1 MHHFLLNSIQEVIQ
15 KNQSSSLPFSFSYN
29 FLKYYSFI
37 SQNNRIRVKSLK
49 NKLFRQKSFMNYNQK
64 TKKKK
69 FSLYI
74 LGLVVVSISLSDESI
89 KILEIQQQKHLIK
102 SKVIEEWQFSLKR
115 QSKLNINKTKD
126 QTIRLFCQNCN
137 GFFYL
142 LW

>member
-1 MHHFLLNSIQEVIQ
+1 MDCHAQCLELWRFLLPFKVNILDYLNFNSKNFRLEVKFSKCNHFLLNSIQEVIQ
-15 KNQSSSLPFSFSYN
+15 KTQSSSLPFSFSYN

-49 NKLFRQKSFMNYNQK
+49 NKLFRQKSFMNYTQK

-89 KILEIQQQKHLIK
+89 KILEI
-102 SKVIEEWQFSLKR
+102 
-115 QSKLNINKTKD
+115 
-126 QTIRLFCQNCN
+126 
-137 GFFYL
+137 
-142 LW
+142 